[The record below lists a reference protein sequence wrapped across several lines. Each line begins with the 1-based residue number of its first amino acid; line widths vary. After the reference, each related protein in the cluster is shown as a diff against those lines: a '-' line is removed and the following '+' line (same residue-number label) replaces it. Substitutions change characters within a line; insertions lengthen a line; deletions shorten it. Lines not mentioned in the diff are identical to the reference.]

1 MRSAPSWIA
10 DEGPGVLEPLGV
22 LSGMVSAA
30 ATCASRRARSRWL
43 GPLDWERVIRAFVG
57 RRAALPVVKD
67 LREPGAPHLEQT
79 VISSEFD

>member
-43 GPLDWERVIRAFVG
+43 EPLDWGCVIRAF
-57 RRAALPVVKD
+57 VKD
-67 LREPGAPHLEQT
+67 LREPGVPRLEQT
-79 VISSEFD
+79 VNSSEFD